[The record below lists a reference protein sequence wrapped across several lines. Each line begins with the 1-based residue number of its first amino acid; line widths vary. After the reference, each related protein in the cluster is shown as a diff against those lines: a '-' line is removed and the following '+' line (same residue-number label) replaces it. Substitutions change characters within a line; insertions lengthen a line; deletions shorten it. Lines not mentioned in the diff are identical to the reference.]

1 MELRYLVS
9 FLALAEELHFGRAA
23 AKLHLTQPSLSQQLQ
38 RLERRLGIVLVT
50 RSSHEVRLT
59 PAGEAFR
66 EHARA
71 IVEKLDRATRA
82 ARASA
87 EGRSGTIRVGYNL
100 SAWRDVLPRVLSVMH
115 ARFPEIVVELSE
127 QRSGAQLA
135 ALREG
140 ELDVAFAYDDAT
152 EAELSQR
159 RLMRV
164 PIVALVGVHHPWAE
178 RRRVDFAELAG
189 QQCVLFAR
197 EQSPAMYDTI
207 VATAENLGVVLDV
220 GHRVDDLGATA
231 IVVAT
236 RPVVAF
242 VSAHR
247 GEHESAGGLGSVAVA
262 FAEPAPT
269 VDLRAVWRV
278 ADNPSPVQAFLACL
292 DDVCPTPVAS
302 D

>member
-1 MELRYLVS
+1 MEFRYLVS

-38 RLERRLGIVLVT
+38 RLERRLGVILVT

-59 PAGEAFR
+59 PAGEVFR
-66 EHARA
+66 GHAQA
-71 IVEKLDRATRA
+71 IVEELDRAMRA
-82 ARASA
+82 ARATA
-87 EGRSGTIRVGYNL
+87 EGRSGTVRVGYNL
-100 SAWRDVLPRVLSVMH
+100 SAWRDVLPKVLSVMH
-115 ARFPEIVVELSE
+115 ERFPQVVVELSE
-127 QRSGAQLA
+127 QRSGVQLA
-135 ALREG
+135 ALRQG
-140 ELDVAFAYDDAT
+140 ELDVAFAYSGAAAKD
-152 EAELSQR
+152 LGQR

-164 PIVALVGVHHPWAE
+164 PIVALVGVRHPWAG

-189 QQCVLFAR
+189 QPCVLFAR

-207 VATAENLGVVLDV
+207 IATAERLGVGLEVA
-220 GHRVDDLGATA
+220 HRVDDLGATA

-247 GEHESAGGLGSVAVA
+247 GEHEAAGGLGSVAVP

-278 ADNPSPVQAFLACL
+278 DDKPSTVQAFLACL
-292 DDVCPTPVAS
+292 DDVCPTPAAS
-302 D
+302 G